1 MRNVWLLGGLATVL
15 TAVAL
20 VIVIITFFSSS
31 DDHSVDLVDREQFTV
46 DLVQQALE
54 RYGKEGREATLK
66 HYNSPEGVEGEW
78 YIFIVNLDGNVVAHA
93 NQALLGRDL
102 KGDLGVDVTGYRFGD
117 VMLGA
122 TEDGLWVDYV
132 FFNPR
137 TGRQDVKHSWV
148 IKHDGL
154 IFGSGWYEGDEAQ
167 WPDFQLRLV

>member
-20 VIVIITFFSSS
+20 AIVLSTFFSSS
-31 DDHSVDLVDREQFTV
+31 DDDSVDLVDREQFTV

-54 RYGKEGREATLK
+54 RYDRDGRDGTLK
-66 HYNSPEGVEGEW
+66 YYNSPESASGEW
-78 YIFIVNLDGNVVAHA
+78 YIFILDAEGTVVAHI
-93 NQALLGRDL
+93 NQSLLGRGV
-102 KGDLGVDVTGYRFGD
+102 KEGLGVDATGYRFGE

-132 FFNPR
+132 FFNPK
-137 TGRQDVKHSWV
+137 TGKQDVKHSWV
-148 IKHDGL
+148 VRHDGL
-154 IFGSGWYEGDEAQ
+154 IFGSGWYEGDEAL

>member
-20 VIVIITFFSSS
+20 AIVLSAFFSSS
-31 DDHSVDLVDREQFTV
+31 DDDSVDLVDREQFTV

-54 RYGKEGREATLK
+54 RYDRDGRDDTLK
-66 HYNSPEGVEGEW
+66 YYNSPDGASGEW
-78 YIFIVNLDGNVVAHA
+78 YIFILDAEGTVVAHI
-93 NQALLGRDL
+93 NQSLLGRGV
-102 KGDLGVDVTGYRFGD
+102 KEGLGVDATGYRFGE
-117 VMLGA
+117 VMLGT
-122 TEDGLWVDYV
+122 TEAGLWVDYV
-132 FFNPR
+132 FFNPK

-148 IKHDGL
+148 VRHDGL

>member
-1 MRNVWLLGGLATVL
+1 ML

-66 HYNSPEGVEGEW
+66 YYNSPEGVEGEW

>member
-1 MRNVWLLGGLATVL
+1 MRNVWLLGGLATIL
-15 TAVAL
+15 TAAAL
-20 VIVIITFFSSS
+20 VIALIAFFSSS
-31 DDHSVDLVDREQFTV
+31 DDYSVDLVDREQFTV

-54 RYGKEGREATLK
+54 RYDKEGREATLK
-66 HYNSPEGVEGEW
+66 YYNSPESAEGEW

-102 KGDLGVDVTGYRFGD
+102 NGDLGVDVTGYRFGD

-137 TGRQDVKHSWV
+137 TGKQNVKHSWV
-148 IKHDGL
+148 IKHGGL

>member
-1 MRNVWLLGGLATVL
+1 MATGL

-20 VIVIITFFSSS
+20 VIVTIVFFSSS
-31 DDHSVDLVDREQFTV
+31 DDYSVDLVDREQFTV
-46 DLVQQALE
+46 DLVQRALE
-54 RYGKEGREATLK
+54 RYDKEGREATLK
-66 HYNSPEGVEGEW
+66 YYNSPESAKGEW

-93 NQALLGRDL
+93 NQDLLGRDL
-102 KGDLGVDVTGYRFGD
+102 QGDLGVDVTGYRFGD

-132 FFNPR
+132 FFNPK
-137 TGRQDVKHSWV
+137 TGKQDVKHSWV
-148 IKHDGL
+148 IKRDDL